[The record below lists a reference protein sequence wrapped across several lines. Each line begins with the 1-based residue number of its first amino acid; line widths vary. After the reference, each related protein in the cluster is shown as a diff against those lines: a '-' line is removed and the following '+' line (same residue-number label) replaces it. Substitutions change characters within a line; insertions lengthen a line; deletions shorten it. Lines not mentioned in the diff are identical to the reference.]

1 MNGYAFDTLNLHT
14 FTRGLAKSVIFL
26 RGNVIRLNINIFPA
40 YLGLLVQRIDTM
52 QYIIQRIGVTKQTL
66 PLTG

>member
-1 MNGYAFDTLNLHT
+1 MNGYAFDMLNLHT
-14 FTRGLAKSVIFL
+14 FTRGLARRVIFL
-26 RGNVIRLNINIFPA
+26 KGNVIRLNNVFPA

-66 PLTG
+66 PPTG